1 MPKVCGAAPIPIC
14 SYELSP
20 PTPGDWELVA
30 QTSSLELSVLVR
42 GIDVRGEEKS
52 EVSTGRS
59 HGPSDPLTLISVGGL
74 LELKAMHLVLCGVS
88 DVWA

>member
-14 SYELSP
+14 SYEKRMIR
-20 PTPGDWELVA
+20 VA
-30 QTSSLELSVLVR
+30 MTAVTAHARRLGVS
-42 GIDVRGEEKS
+42 IDVRGEEKS